1 MAAVVI
7 SAPSSG
13 ADSAGAPGSA
23 HSVYGGGPSELQERS
38 LQCGMCTIGT
48 ATGQASHDQQ
58 LQPAVSENNFIC
70 CRLSS
75 SRFPVDIGSYRLRDG
90 HLPDQTPL
98 SSIEKS
104 QTLQPTPLSTRRIHS
119 TGKHTLRSVSA
130 RASSRAPSFVRRAVH
145 QPARQSPPHH
155 TAQGSRGSGAPNQP
169 STPSPPPFLFFSS
182 NLAACSQCQVPD
194 RLPALPPA
202 IPALKPLEAPSQSI
216 ALQSRSSSSSSPQW
230 VL

>member
-23 HSVYGGGPSELQERS
+23 HSVYGGGPSELQERTRS
-38 LQCGMCTIGT
+38 EQR
-48 ATGQASHDQQ
+48 QARPLMINSCS
-58 LQPAVSENNFIC
+58 P
-70 CRLSS
+70 
-75 SRFPVDIGSYRLRDG
+75 PLRDG